1 MTEIEKAK
9 GNLFKEV
16 DIDKLIKEAC
26 EDIDRHADYLEALA
40 QKGRAAFNEKVTN
53 DDMIFEAEIFM
64 YILNTILNRLPLNG
78 HTLPQFV
85 GAMNA
90 VALFLSGRME
100 KDQQS
105 LSQGIKLAL
114 SRVFIGVSHTRK
126 KEE

>member
-90 VALFLSGRME
+90 VALFLSGRM
-100 KDQQS
+100 DFTAS
-105 LSQGIKLAL
+105 
-114 SRVFIGVSHTRK
+114 
-126 KEE
+126 

>member
-26 EDIDRHADYLEALA
+26 EDIDRHADYIEALA

-53 DDMIFEAEIFM
+53 DDVIFEAEIFM

-85 GAMNA
+85 GALNA
-90 VALFLSGRME
+90 VALFLSGMME

-114 SRVFIGVSHTRK
+114 SRAFIGVSHTRK